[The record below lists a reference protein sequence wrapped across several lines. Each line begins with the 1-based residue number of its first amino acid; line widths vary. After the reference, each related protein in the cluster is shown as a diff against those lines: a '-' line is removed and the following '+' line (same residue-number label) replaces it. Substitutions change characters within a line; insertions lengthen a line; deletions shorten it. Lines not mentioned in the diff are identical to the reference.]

1 MDVRQ
6 PFPGAEIPDEVSVMD
21 GGVGPAEEA
30 LTEGVI
36 IQGEPSRME
45 VSGDDGGGASPRKR
59 SVRGGR
65 W

>member
-1 MDVRQ
+1 MDVQQ

-21 GGVGPAEEA
+21 GGGGAEEA
-30 LTEGVI
+30 LTEGMT

-45 VSGDDGGGASPRKR
+45 VSGDDGGRASPQKR